1 MASFQKEVVPLLI
14 SRQFRG
20 VEGAFGPT
28 SWRKAENRER
38 LKRVLRG
45 LDDVT
50 GGGEDGSRCGHDK
63 ISSLLGMYASAK
75 KIGGLGGFDTEEKKD
90 DSERPAVDDLDD
102 TTSSFPSTIHPYAV
116 SGWWP
121 VVLRL
126 PRRDFSCLKRKRTI
140 ILLVFKEKSIVD

>member
-1 MASFQKEVVPLLI
+1 LGVGFVTCQAKYGLVSKGGFALVDIETI
-14 SRQFRG
+14 SRCG
-20 VEGAFGPT
+20 GGIWTDVVD
-28 SWRKAENRER
+28 RKEENRER

-63 ISSLLGMYASAK
+63 ILSLLGMYASAK
-75 KIGGLGGFDTEEKKD
+75 KIGGLGGFYTEEKKD

-116 SGWWP
+116 SAHD
-121 VVLRL
+121 VYHREKLRH
-126 PRRDFSCLKRKRTI
+126 
-140 ILLVFKEKSIVD
+140 